1 MKNLILITFI
11 ALIFSVEIKAQD
23 STSSEKK
30 DKFVK
35 VGFSER
41 SFNNSRIE
49 DVGAMLGLEVS
60 YGLEVQKNLT
70 ASLFASS
77 HWKTLSETEDLG
89 YHELAIWFDYHPANF
104 YIGAA
109 PVFVS
114 IVLDEEIIRNSQSVT
129 ETSSKN
135 GIGIEGRIGYSISLF
150 RGVELYIEA
159 KYSKVNIDSD
169 ADDKWDIGT
178 AGFSIGFL
186 L

>member
-1 MKNLILITFI
+1 MKNLVLIILM
-11 ALIFSVEIKAQD
+11 ALISLIEIKAQD
-23 STSSEKK
+23 STSDKKEK
-30 DKFVK
+30 FFK
-35 VGFSER
+35 VAFSER
-41 SFNNSRIE
+41 SFNNSKID
-49 DVGAMLGLEVS
+49 DVGAMFGLETS

-77 HWKTLSETEDLG
+77 HWKTLSETEDLS
-89 YHELAIWFDYHPANF
+89 YYELAIWFDYHPANF
-104 YIGAA
+104 YLGAA

-114 IVLDEEIIRNSQSVT
+114 ISLDEKIIRNSQTVT
-129 ETSSKN
+129 ETYSKS

-150 RGVELYIEA
+150 RELKLYLEA

-186 L
+186 F